1 MSSEPQSITLVIL
14 IIAVV
19 LNLNVILIVNLN
31 ANVILTVNVTVRL

>member
-1 MSSEPQSITLVIL
+1 MSSEPQSTLVIL